1 MILFLIKLLKKQKL
15 DKEEYEYHHDNEV
28 LILDDHLLEVLI
40 DKKNP
45 KWRELQFEVI
55 KIHNLYLI
63 HNNSLFQVLLEFYK
77 LLKVGGKST
86 QNELIGSS
94 LLRLV
99 LYNENVIR
107 LHENKKSKNQENFGL

>member
-1 MILFLIKLLKKQKL
+1 M
-15 DKEEYEYHHDNEV
+15 
-28 LILDDHLLEVLI
+28 LI

-86 QNELIGSS
+86 QNKLIGWS
-94 LLRLV
+94 LSLLV
-99 LYNENVIR
+99 LYNENEFQ